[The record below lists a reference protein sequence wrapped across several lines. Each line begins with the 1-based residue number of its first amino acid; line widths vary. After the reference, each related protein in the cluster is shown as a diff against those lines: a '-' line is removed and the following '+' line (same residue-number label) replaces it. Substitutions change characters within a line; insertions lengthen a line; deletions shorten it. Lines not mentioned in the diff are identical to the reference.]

1 MDGQYIP
8 IDFEPPDIEPSR
20 VVDVGPDQEI
30 IYQIN
35 DDDSIGLT
43 RKWKDHDMP
52 EGFAKLPDN
61 VEWVDDG
68 SILFYDG
75 GKFTKVKKTLEDANL
90 EHEIEEK
97 IKKKL
102 RDNAI
107 ADLKASGDIP
117 EDFDDSRLIKI
128 KKEK

>member
-1 MDGQYIP
+1 MWGQTKR
-8 IDFEPPDIEPSR
+8 S
-20 VVDVGPDQEI
+20 
-30 IYQIN
+30 
-35 DDDSIGLT
+35 SIKSTMMTLSASLASGKITICQRGLQT
-43 RKWKDHDMP
+43 
-52 EGFAKLPDN
+52 KLPDN